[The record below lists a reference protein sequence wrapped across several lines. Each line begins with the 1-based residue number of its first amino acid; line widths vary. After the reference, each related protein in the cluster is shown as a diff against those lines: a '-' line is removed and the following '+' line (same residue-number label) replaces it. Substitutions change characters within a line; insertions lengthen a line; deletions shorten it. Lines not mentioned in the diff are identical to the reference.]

1 MLTRMVDIIYDGLLV
16 EGKHDLI
23 HCLGTSILEY
33 AVLFTD
39 IQKAIRKYHNP
50 KLQITFDCASP
61 FFSAAKGLA
70 YFNTSIEHNKKW
82 SYSME
87 KTAEKKSYAN
97 DTRKYRDA
105 VLAEGIHK
113 IFTDSPVTDKLVL
126 KDMCYR
132 GQGFIGQHGKET
144 KTSWDTLSYTL
155 IQSHNVWMHMNAVQ
169 EANRQYEQGVVPKML
184 MNEQFERVLFKD
196 VIDEIFSK
204 KTKQESIDLIN
215 QNSRLWMQFQSGSQG
230 ISGKKTMNALT
241 MFDQLFDVQDDVEF
255 EEVIED
261 SDDEISKIL
270 GE

>member
-1 MLTRMVDIIYDGLLV
+1 
-16 EGKHDLI
+16 
-23 HCLGTSILEY
+23 
-33 AVLFTD
+33 
-39 IQKAIRKYHNP
+39 
-50 KLQITFDCASP
+50 
-61 FFSAAKGLA
+61 
-70 YFNTSIEHNKKW
+70 
-82 SYSME
+82 ME
-87 KTAEKKSYAN
+87 KTAEKKSYASDN
-97 DTRKYRDA
+97 RKYRDA

-113 IFTDSPVTDKLVL
+113 VFTDSPVTDKLLL
-126 KDMCYR
+126 KDLCYR

-169 EANRQYEQGVVPKML
+169 EANRQYEKGIVPKML